1 LSDEPF
7 HEVEFTVGLQANFNR
22 DGTIKSVKG
31 SNLWQDMPN
40 FVNSDTR
47 LLRVKI
53 EIPES
58 FFAVT
63 ASVKGRIESR
73 LEKDFEAL
81 MEVLEE

>member
-1 LSDEPF
+1 MSEEPF
-7 HEVEFTVGLQANFNR
+7 HEVEFTVGLQAAFNQ
-22 DGTIKSVKG
+22 DGTIKYVKG

-40 FVNSDTR
+40 FINSDTR

-53 EIPES
+53 EVPES

-73 LEKDFEAL
+73 LEEDFVMM
-81 MEVLEE
+81 MEVLEK